1 MNYINITVRGKIA
14 RAEGRA
20 RVVCGNSDYAVRFD
34 FDEEWS
40 EYAVKTARFVGEDG
54 SYTDVQFEGDTCA
67 IPILRNTRTLL
78 VGAFAG
84 NLRTTTAALIHAV
97 PCITDPDGTPSDPT
111 SDVYAQ
117 LMERFDKIEAPA
129 AVLYTAQELTDE
141 QKATVRENIGV
152 ATPDW
157 NQNDETAADYIKNRP
172 FYEGVI
178 ETLLDPTFENWAKNG
193 SQNCS
198 WCVAGVDY
206 INVVPSSST
215 DRGAVFTYVLGDVTV
230 TVMTG
235 DLSIRISPS
244 DADVHIL
251 KRESTIKQIDPKFIP
266 ERLFDATGATNAE
279 ITAALQE
286 NKLCYVRDAD
296 GFWFCN
302 SYDYNDG
309 IKPYYSATFY
319 RITEGGFGSID
330 YTSKWWTS
338 DNGFD
343 DKRVVEGVSTLTLKD
358 MAMTVVD
365 AYDEIT
371 PQSGGTVNGICVGAG
386 SGQGSKVPPSGM
398 TFPIIFSLGP
408 TSHGSGSAWIRD
420 ADGVVWKG
428 STDYGTLRVTAV
440 PDVHLGMTG
449 ATVGQIA
456 KITAVDDSGKPTAWE
471 AVDMP
476 SGGGGDLSWIEVVDI
491 TTAEQTQKLTIS
503 VDKDG
508 RPISQYNALWM
519 VFSILFPADAT
530 QTSNNGAPWIYPFPK
545 TGGNAYR
552 YIATVAGWKTTGR
565 TLTYAWAGLPRI
577 TWSSAMAVQTTF
589 GEDGDPDFLSG
600 LCVYLPSSSDHIPA
614 GTRVRIAVLSKG
626 VTA

>member
-34 FDEEWS
+34 FDAEW
-40 EYAVKTARFVGEDG
+40 EAYDLKTARFVSEDG
-54 SYTDVQFEGDTCA
+54 SYNDVQFEGDTCA
-67 IPILRNTRTLL
+67 VPILRNTRTLL
-78 VGAFAG
+78 VGVFAG

-97 PCITDPDGTPSDPT
+97 PCITDPDGTPADPT
-111 SDVYAQ
+111 PDVYAQ
-117 LMERFDKIEAPA
+117 LMERFNAMEAPA
-129 AVLYTAQELTDE
+129 AILYEKQDLTAE
-141 QKATVRENIGV
+141 QQATARENIGV

-157 NQNDETAADYIKNRP
+157 DQNDATAADYIKNRP

-178 ETLLDPTFENWAKNG
+178 ETLLDPTIENWMKNG

-198 WCVAGVDY
+198 WRVAGVDY
-206 INVVPSSST
+206 INVVPSTRT
-215 DRGAVFTYVLGDVTV
+215 DGGAVFTYVLGDVTV

-235 DLSIRISPS
+235 GPSIRIDPS

-251 KRESTIKQIDPKFIP
+251 KRESNIKQIDPKFIP

-302 SYDYNDG
+302 SYDYVSSVN
-309 IKPYYSATFY
+309 PYYSAVFY
-319 RITEGGFGSID
+319 RITEGSFGSID
-330 YTSKWWTS
+330 YTSKRWTS

-386 SGQGSKVPPSGM
+386 SSQGGKVPPSGM

-408 TSHGSGSAWIRD
+408 TSHGTGSAWIRD

-440 PDVHLGMTG
+440 PNVHLGITT

-476 SGGGGDLSWIEVVDI
+476 SGREDLYTAGDGIKI
-491 TTAEQTQKLTIS
+491 
-503 VDKDG
+503 
-508 RPISQYNALWM
+508 
-519 VFSILFPADAT
+519 
-530 QTSNNGAPWIYPFPK
+530 
-545 TGGNAYR
+545 
-552 YIATVAGWKTTGR
+552 
-565 TLTYAWAGLPRI
+565 
-577 TWSSAMAVQTTF
+577 
-589 GEDGDPDFLSG
+589 EDGKISIDLTAWSG
-600 LCVYLPSSSDHIPA
+600 GSY
-614 GTRVRIAVLSKG
+614 
-626 VTA
+626 